1 MLELVILALT
11 IILLLYILNNDC
23 LQKPK
28 IITENFIDN
37 IEGMEKTM
45 KDLEEKEKETRMF
58 CKLLRH
64 KDTQDIDYVIE
75 NTNLKFK
82 NELEQQSKTINDL
95 KKKIIN
101 LKLDKVDSN
110 FIEFNEQKNNKQ
122 KSFINRRRQ
131 IENAKKVLRQPK
143 KVNLNI
149 NNNL

>member
-11 IILLLYILNNDC
+11 IILLLYILNTDC

-82 NELEQQSKTINDL
+82 NELEKQNKTITDL

>member
-11 IILLLYILNNDC
+11 IILLLYILNTDC
-23 LQKPK
+23 LRKPK

-82 NELEQQSKTINDL
+82 NELEQQNKTINDL